1 MKNIIK
7 YIFKRMLKCKII
19 FISLY
24 IYHIYTYIY
33 IYNYI
38 YCAIYM
44 HIYYILEYL
53 SIISYTC
60 NMQERHT
67 PLATCCPHL
76 HCPVSFCSFSSSSP
90 WQLRPRRSM
99 AFRSSR
105 PLEFN
110 ARPCKS
116 STLTPGEAP
125 FCSRRSSSSW
135 STQGFRDFVDWPC
148 YYLTETILAHFFWSE
163 LIHTSGHW
171 FVDVRQQKSSSVR
184 DSRLGPRYTRTIRP
198 LDSWTKNSR
207 WLGGTAAMATA
218 SRTSRTLSRKK
229 ISPGADP
236 EGASGM
242 LGDVGVPPQADV
254 CWWNHVST
262 MSP

>member
-1 MKNIIK
+1 
-7 YIFKRMLKCKII
+7 MLKCKII
-19 FISLY
+19 FIYKFIHIY
-24 IYHIYTYIY
+24 IYIYLIYIRIYTYIIIY
-33 IYNYI
+33 IYI
-38 YCAIYM
+38 VQFIC
-44 HIYYILEYL
+44 IYYILEYL

-110 ARPCKS
+110 AKPCKS

-135 STQGFRDFVDWPC
+135 STQGFRDFVD
-148 YYLTETILAHFFWSE
+148 
-163 LIHTSGHW
+163 
-171 FVDVRQQKSSSVR
+171 
-184 DSRLGPRYTRTIRP
+184 
-198 LDSWTKNSR
+198 
-207 WLGGTAAMATA
+207 
-218 SRTSRTLSRKK
+218 
-229 ISPGADP
+229 
-236 EGASGM
+236 
-242 LGDVGVPPQADV
+242 
-254 CWWNHVST
+254 
-262 MSP
+262 